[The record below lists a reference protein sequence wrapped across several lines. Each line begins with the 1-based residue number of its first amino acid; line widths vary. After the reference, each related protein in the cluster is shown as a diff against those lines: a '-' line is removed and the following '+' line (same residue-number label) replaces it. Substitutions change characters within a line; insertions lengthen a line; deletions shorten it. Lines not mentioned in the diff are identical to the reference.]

1 VRAPKRAAPFKGL
14 LFILDYVVLL
24 TSKTMFLS
32 KREFIRNETELL
44 QRLKAFLQT
53 QSASG
58 AHWRIDQGSPKV
70 LHGQSQTDFQ
80 ATLKIDGQVHH
91 FAVETKLNP
100 SRENV
105 KRLRE
110 AAQGQKAKPLLAS
123 VHLPD
128 SIVREC
134 QEQGVSCLDLNGRI
148 WVRLPGLL
156 IDRQGIPGQY
166 RLTTTD
172 PDVFSPKS
180 QRLARTLLS
189 RPKHPAWTQPELC
202 EATGLSLGLVSRLL
216 RYCARQGWVEGTR
229 GNWRLADGKSFLDA
243 WAQADI
249 WSRRVTLRQYFHIDP
264 NRSVLARAF
273 NKRYREQYGEK
284 SRLVFTQ
291 WIAAEYRHPYAEAP
305 VVSAYCDQFPTEEE
319 AARWHLNPVEQGGR
333 LWLLVPRDEGVFLET
348 QPPLDRPQWNMKLVS
363 DVQIYLDLLQVG
375 LRGPDAA
382 KALREWKGF
391 CQ

>member
-14 LFILDYVVLL
+14 LFILEYVVLL
-24 TSKTMFLS
+24 TSKTMILS

-53 QSASG
+53 QSTSG
-58 AHWRIDQGSPKV
+58 AHWRIDQGNPKV
-70 LHGQSQTDFQ
+70 SLHDQNQPDFQ

-105 KRLRE
+105 KRLRK
-110 AAQGQKAKPLLAS
+110 ATQSKKAKPLLAS

-172 PDVFSPKS
+172 PDIFSPKS

-189 RPKHPAWTQPELC
+189 RPNHPAWTQPELC

-243 WAQADI
+243 WTQADI
-249 WSRRVTLRQYFHIDP
+249 WSRRVTLKQYFHVDP
-264 NRSVLARAF
+264 NRELLAASF
-273 NKRYREQYGEK
+273 NGRYRKQYGK
-284 SRLVFTQ
+284 NSRLVFTQ
-291 WIAAEYRHPYAEAP
+291 WIAAEFRHPYAEAP
-305 VVSAYCDQFPTEEE
+305 VVSAYCGQFPTEEE

-333 LWLLVPRDEGVFLET
+333 LWLMVPQDEGVCLET
-348 QPPLDRPQWNMKLVS
+348 RDLTIAGQTLTLAS

>member
-1 VRAPKRAAPFKGL
+1 MIV
-14 LFILDYVVLL
+14 
-24 TSKTMFLS
+24 S

-44 QRLKAFLQT
+44 QRLRAFLHSQPVFGT
-53 QSASG
+53 R
-58 AHWRIDQGSPKV
+58 WYIDLPIVLNQVRPKLV
-70 LHGQSQTDFQ
+70 IHGRVRADGLVTLEFEGHRHRFALE
-80 ATLKIDGQVHH
+80 ATLYP
-91 FAVETKLNP
+91 N
-100 SRENV
+100 RENV

-110 AAQGQKAKPLLAS
+110 ATQDQKVKPLLAS

-128 SIVREC
+128 SVVREC

-148 WVRLPGLL
+148 WVSLPGLL
-156 IDRQGIPGQY
+156 IDRQGTAGQY
-166 RLTTTD
+166 RLATPD

-216 RYCARQGWVEGTR
+216 RHCTRQGWVEGTR

-249 WSRRVTLRQYFHIDP
+249 WSRRVTLKQYFHINP
-264 NRSVLARAF
+264 NREVLARAF
-273 NKRYREQYGEK
+273 NERYRKQYGK
-284 SRLVFTQ
+284 NSRLVFTQ

-333 LWLLVPRDEGVFLET
+333 LWLMVPQDEGVFLET
-348 QPPLDRPQWNMKLVS
+348 QSPLDRPQWNLKLVS